1 MTNSTDT
8 RKTGKNSSKQQ
19 KKENQAQD
27 IRAMGIPDSDD
38 RITAAANDII
48 GILNVISFG
57 KGVWVKLGLALSLIV
72 VSSASVMVAARIL
85 GYLVESLVKDSP
97 SGTTHFAVMFIALET
112 FSVGCQYFGRVTLA
126 GATIEIAY
134 SIRTQLFKKMT
145 ELPMHYFDTQPLG
158 RTITR
163 LTNDVEGIESFFN
176 GTLARVL
183 IASINICTVLVA
195 MVVADTEFGP
205 IIVACAIPALLFTVS
220 LRGPVRFWL
229 RTYKK
234 RSAQINARL
243 AEYLNGISVIKIFGL
258 EIWSAKTYKDV
269 ADAQLAAA
277 LMSTNWNSFIRPMT
291 VLLCS
296 VPTLL
301 VIWLGGTRVLEG
313 AMELGLLVAFVRYSE
328 RFVSPVRTLAQE
340 IQNIQEALVSS
351 ERVRKML
358 QEPDEAVFLGPDGH
372 DISNIKGHITFDRVK
387 MFYREDQPVLEEV
400 SFDVKPGMMVGLVGA
415 TGSGKTTTV
424 NLVPR
429 LYSFQEGS
437 ILIDGKKIES
447 YNRTRLRN
455 AIGYVS
461 QDVVVFTGTMRENLV
476 AAATQTLSDADIL
489 AACRDS
495 GLIDI
500 LSTLPNGLDSILL
513 ENGEN
518 LSMGERQLVAFTRM
532 LLKNPG
538 IMILDEATAN
548 IDERCEALI
557 QKAVARVMAG
567 RTSFVIAHRLS
578 TIIQCDLILV
588 FQNGRI
594 VEQGTHSE
602 LMTKDGYY
610 ASLASHQIK
619 KSAQSAADGT
629 NTLFF

>member
-1 MTNSTDT
+1 MA
-8 RKTGKNSSKQQ
+8 KSSDSVKKSRREQQ
-19 KKENQAQD
+19 ADAQAQNV
-27 IRAMGIPDSDD
+27 RAVGIPDSDE
-38 RITAAANDII
+38 RITAAANDLI

-72 VSSASVMVAARIL
+72 ISSASVMVAARVL
-85 GYLVESLVKDSP
+85 GYLVESLVNDGP
-97 SGTTHFAVMFIALET
+97 GGTTHFAMMFIALES
-112 FSVGCQYFGRVTLA
+112 FSVACQYFGRVTLA

-134 SIRTQLFKKMT
+134 GIRTQLFRKMT

-195 MVVADTEFGP
+195 MIFADTEFGP
-205 IIVACAIPALLFTVS
+205 IIVACAIPALVFTIS
-220 LRGPVRFWL
+220 LRAPVRFWL

-258 EIWSAKTYKDV
+258 EVWSAKTYKDV

-277 LMSTNWNSFIRPMT
+277 LMTTNWNSFIRPMT

-328 RFVSPVRTLAQE
+328 RFISPVRTLAQE

-372 DISNIKGHITFDRVK
+372 DISTIKGHITFEHVK
-387 MFYREDQPVLEEV
+387 MYYREDQPVLSGV

-424 NLVPR
+424 NLIPR
-429 LYSFQEGS
+429 LYPFQEGS
-437 ILIDGKKIES
+437 ILIDGKNIES
-447 YNRTRLRN
+447 FNRTSLRN

-461 QDVVVFTGTMRENLV
+461 QDVVVFTGSMRDNLM
-476 AAATQTLSDADIL
+476 AAGTRPLTDNDIL

-500 LSTLPNGLDSILL
+500 ISTLPNGLNTMLL

-538 IMILDEATAN
+538 VMILDEATAN

-557 QKAVARVMAG
+557 QKAVARVMSG

-588 FQNGRI
+588 FQSGII
-594 VEQGTHSE
+594 VEQGTHIE
-602 LMTKDGYY
+602 LMKMGGYY
-610 ASLASHQIK
+610 ASLASHQLK
-619 KSAQSAADGT
+619 KDGPSQVFDR
-629 NTLFF
+629 NSLFS

>member
-1 MTNSTDT
+1 MQMATSTDSE
-8 RKTGKNSSKQQ
+8 KD
-19 KKENQAQD
+19 KKA
-27 IRAMGIPDSDD
+27 IGIPDSDE
-38 RITAAANDII
+38 RITAAANDVI

-57 KGVWVKLGLALSLIV
+57 KGVWVKLGLALTLIV
-72 VSSASVMVAARIL
+72 LSSASVMVAARVL
-85 GYLVESLVKDSP
+85 GHLVDSLVNNGP
-97 SGTTHFAVMFIALET
+97 GGTTHFATLFIALET
-112 FSVGCQYFGRVTLA
+112 FSVACQYFGRVTLA

-163 LTNDVEGIESFFN
+163 LTNDVEGVENFFN

-195 MVVADTEFGP
+195 MVVADAEFGP
-205 IIVACAIPALLFTVS
+205 IVVACAIPALVFTIS

-258 EIWSAKTYKDV
+258 EAWSARTYKEV
-269 ADAQLAAA
+269 ADEQLSAA
-277 LMSTNWNSFIRPMT
+277 LKSNNWNSFIRPMT

-296 VPTLL
+296 LPTLL
-301 VIWLGGTRVLEG
+301 VIWLGGIRVIQG
-313 AMELGLLVAFVRYSE
+313 VMELGLLVAFVRYSE
-328 RFVSPVRTLAQE
+328 RFISPVRTLAQE

-358 QEPDEAVFLGPDGH
+358 QESDESTFLGPDGH
-372 DISNIKGHITFDRVK
+372 DVSDIKGQITFDNVR
-387 MFYREDQPVLEEV
+387 MYYREDQPVLSGV
-400 SFDVKPGMMVGLVGA
+400 SFDIRPGMMVGLVGA

-424 NLVPR
+424 NLIPR
-429 LYSFQEGS
+429 LYPFQEGS

-447 YNRTRLRN
+447 FNRTWLRN

-461 QDVVVFTGTMRENLV
+461 QDVVVFTGTVRENLA
-476 AAATQTLSDADIL
+476 AAATQTLSDDVIL
-489 AACRDS
+489 AACKDS

-500 LSTLPNGLDSILL
+500 LSTLPEGLDAILL

-557 QKAVARVMAG
+557 QKAVAKVMTG
-567 RTSFVIAHRLS
+567 RTSLVIAHRLS
-578 TIIQCDLILV
+578 TIIQCDLIIV
-588 FQNGRI
+588 FKNGRI
-594 VEQGTHSE
+594 VEQGTHHE
-602 LMTKDGYY
+602 LMAQSGYY
-610 ASLASHQIK
+610 SSLASHQIAK
-619 KSAQSAADGT
+619 ALPESHDTFVEIGS
-629 NTLFF
+629 